1 VKQLMGQAIRTA
13 KLPLDLGDRK
23 EKGANGAK
31 RAYLQTTV
39 TILDAARAFYVAF
52 FLAHQAKLAERVA
65 YFSEQHQDMRDRL
78 ISANE
83 LLTWAE
89 FQTVETKEHPHPL
102 PDWNFSS
109 RFPDFPFVYR
119 RSVIKAAIGK
129 VRSYRSNLANW
140 HKTGKKKGKPG
151 IPGASN
157 HPTLYEGACE
167 LELDQLDLR
176 ASFVR
181 LKIYTGQGWIWANYP
196 VTYSAILSSVALR
209 RTGSSK
215 VPSSSF
221 GANQPRSISP
231 KPKRSRQKR
240 SLRASGILTL

>member
-1 VKQLMGQAIRTA
+1 LKNWNICSEKVKQPMGQATRTT

-89 FQTVETKEHPHPL
+89 FQTGT
-102 PDWNFSS
+102 
-109 RFPDFPFVYR
+109 
-119 RSVIKAAIGK
+119 SVHASLLFRLSTAA
-129 VRSYRSNLANW
+129 R
-140 HKTGKKKGKPG
+140 
-151 IPGASN
+151 
-157 HPTLYEGACE
+157 
-167 LELDQLDLR
+167 
-176 ASFVR
+176 
-181 LKIYTGQGWIWANYP
+181 
-196 VTYSAILSSVALR
+196 
-209 RTGSSK
+209 
-215 VPSSSF
+215 
-221 GANQPRSISP
+221 
-231 KPKRSRQKR
+231 
-240 SLRASGILTL
+240 